1 YILIPS
7 LLVFAQPMN
16 RTIDDTY
23 GDLVTQLQVTYSNNW
38 HAGQTCGVC
47 AVSPSQAQA
56 YAGTWHDT
64 TSDNPNSTTLHTAT
78 LQFNG
83 PDITILTNASFELD
97 GLLLDTF
104 KHPPQPIEDQYL
116 YNVLLFSMSALVNTE
131 HTLVMTAVQGESPS
145 LLLFDYAIY
154 TWVRSLNRS

>member
-1 YILIPS
+1 MILSVLSTLMVIWNWYRNALPEGTSFSSCFPSRSWVVMSSTLLELCIYILIPS

-83 PDITILTNASFELD
+83 
-97 GLLLDTF
+97 
-104 KHPPQPIEDQYL
+104 
-116 YNVLLFSMSALVNTE
+116 MS
-131 HTLVMTAVQGESPS
+131 
-145 LLLFDYAIY
+145 Y
-154 TWVRSLNRS
+154 